1 MMYIEVFHMNRTQI
15 YLERDQRTLL
25 RAIAAE
31 RSTTMSQLIREAV
44 QDLIGRYRKPKVDPL
59 DGILSLYQDAEDRE
73 GSTQHDDLY
82 D

>member
-1 MMYIEVFHMNRTQI
+1 MNRTQI

-25 RAIAAE
+25 RTIAAE

-44 QDLIGRYRKPKVDPL
+44 QDLIGRYRKPKADPL
-59 DGILSLYQDAEDRE
+59 DGILSLYQDAEDKE

>member
-1 MMYIEVFHMNRTQI
+1 MNRTQI

-44 QDLIGRYRKPKVDPL
+44 QDLIGRYRKPKADPL